1 MSDPDYLGAELEY
14 LLADERCLLASTDER
29 VGFAPE
35 LPYATRRM
43 LQGAIPA

>member
-14 LLADERCLLASTDER
+14 LPADERCLPASTDER
-29 VGFAPE
+29 VGVAPE
-35 LPYATRRM
+35 PPYAARRM